1 MAEKYTRGKLGLN
14 DFYMKYV
21 HYKGFNLR
29 MAEAY
34 AGLYKMLGGQKE
46 VMEVKPATYW
56 FLGVQE
62 RMHLVYLEVRNK
74 ELKFKKELED
84 LKYSKLSNEIEE
96 AEKKLTDE
104 FRREISEY
112 MYNKMFMP
120 SLFSLKNYFNI
131 EYKIISKTLTGIHF
145 EIYKSD
151 GTLFLKD
158 RLDLVYSY
166 LFGEMNKVLNR
177 IFIYFNTD
185 FSSNDASHIMN
196 NLCLEFSN
204 TDKRIKNWFFPNPRN
219 KYNIL

>member
-14 DFYMKYV
+14 DFYMQYV

-84 LKYSKLSNEIEE
+84 LKYSKLSNELEE

-158 RLDLVYSY
+158 RLDLAYSY

-204 TDKRIKNWFFPNPRN
+204 TDKRIKNWFFPNPRV
-219 KYNIL
+219 KYNI

>member
-46 VMEVKPATYW
+46 VMDVKPATYW

-158 RLDLVYSY
+158 RLDLAYSY

-204 TDKRIKNWFFPNPRN
+204 TDKRIKNWFFPNPRV
-219 KYNIL
+219 KYNI

>member
-158 RLDLVYSY
+158 RLDLAYSY

>member
-158 RLDLVYSY
+158 RLDLAYSY

-196 NLCLEFSN
+196 YLCLEFSN
-204 TDKRIKNWFFPNPRN
+204 TDKRIKNWFFPNPRV
-219 KYNIL
+219 KYNI

>member
-62 RMHLVYLEVRNK
+62 RMYLVYLEVRNK

-84 LKYSKLSNEIEE
+84 LKHSKLSNEIEE

-204 TDKRIKNWFFPNPRN
+204 TDKRIKNWFFPNPRV
-219 KYNIL
+219 KYNI

>member
-84 LKYSKLSNEIEE
+84 LKYSKLSNELEE

-158 RLDLVYSY
+158 RLDLAYSY

-204 TDKRIKNWFFPNPRN
+204 TDKRIKNWFFPNPRV
-219 KYNIL
+219 KYNI

>member
-84 LKYSKLSNEIEE
+84 LKYSKLSNELEE

-158 RLDLVYSY
+158 RLDLAYSY

>member
-1 MAEKYTRGKLGLN
+1 MAEKYTRKKLGLN
-14 DFYMKYV
+14 DFYMQYV

-34 AGLYKMLGGQKE
+34 AGLYKMLGGQKK
-46 VMEVKPATYW
+46 VMDVKPATYW

-158 RLDLVYSY
+158 RLDLAYSY

-204 TDKRIKNWFFPNPRN
+204 TDKRITNWFFPNPRV
-219 KYNIL
+219 KYNI

>member
-84 LKYSKLSNEIEE
+84 LKYSKLSNELEE

-158 RLDLVYSY
+158 RLDLAYSY

-177 IFIYFNTD
+177 IFTYFNND

-196 NLCLEFSN
+196 SLCLEFSN
-204 TDKRIKNWFFPNPRN
+204 TNKKIVEWYFPNPRA
-219 KYNIL
+219 KYNI

>member
-158 RLDLVYSY
+158 RLDLAYSY

-204 TDKRIKNWFFPNPRN
+204 TDKRIKNWFFPNPRV
-219 KYNIL
+219 KYNI

>member
-62 RMHLVYLEVRNK
+62 RMYLVYLEVRNK

-84 LKYSKLSNEIEE
+84 LKHSKLSNEIEE

-158 RLDLVYSY
+158 RLDLAYSY

-196 NLCLEFSN
+196 SLCLQFSN

>member
-1 MAEKYTRGKLGLN
+1 
-14 DFYMKYV
+14 
-21 HYKGFNLR
+21 

-34 AGLYKMLGGQKE
+34 AGLYKMFGGQKE

-62 RMHLVYLEVRNK
+62 RMNLVFLEVRNK
-74 ELKFKKELED
+74 EFKFKKDLED
-84 LKYSKLSNEIEE
+84 LKCSKLSNEIEE
-96 AEKKLTDE
+96 AEKKMTME
-104 FRREISEY
+104 FRREITEY
-112 MYNKMFMP
+112 MYNKLFMP
-120 SLFSLKNYFNI
+120 SLSLLKNYFNI

-158 RLDLVYSY
+158 RLDLAYSY

-196 NLCLEFSN
+196 NLCHDFSN
-204 TDKRIKNWFFPNPRN
+204 TDKRIKDWYYPNPRSKFTIN
-219 KYNIL
+219 

>member
-21 HYKGFNLR
+21 YYKGFNLR

-84 LKYSKLSNEIEE
+84 LKYSKLLNELEE

-158 RLDLVYSY
+158 RLDLAYSY

-196 NLCLEFSN
+196 SLCLEFSN
-204 TDKRIKNWFFPNPRN
+204 TDKRIKNWFFPNPRV
-219 KYNIL
+219 KYNI

>member
-46 VMEVKPATYW
+46 VMDVKPATYW

-158 RLDLVYSY
+158 RLDLAYSY

>member
-14 DFYMKYV
+14 DFYMQYV

-158 RLDLVYSY
+158 RLDLAYSY